1 MGSLFKKLTEQI
13 NISKIKKSPM
23 TIEEK
28 TAVEKDVIFGTFM
41 EDLDDVIVAANIDA
55 EQPDPDELTS
65 VDAIPKEA
73 AADLTVPEV

>member
-28 TAVEKDVIFGTFM
+28 VAVEKDVIFGTLM
-41 EDLDDVIVAANIDA
+41 EDLDDVISANIDA

-73 AADLTVPEV
+73 AADLTVPEA